1 MRALLSFVPRPR
13 MKTAKTRKQILGGL
27 IDDIQVIAPL
37 EDSELAL
44 QVAAE
49 FLHTQR
55 ILLLRRVQLLH
66 ERTAHAD
73 R

>member
-49 FLHTQR
+49 FLHTPR
-55 ILLLRRVQLLH
+55 GSLRAAIKTPMAARP
-66 ERTAHAD
+66 R
-73 R
+73 